1 MTTYSDNA
9 IAQFENV
16 NSMRTYPFAA
26 DSSLVDRNGRE
37 LPNDVIVDLKIA
49 APMPSEHGLD
59 VGVYKST
66 SVAMKSV
73 HLSKSM
79 ISVCFTASNGA
90 TTQALSATVAV
101 SNFAPYRPVR
111 LEKLSG
117 SEDIGGIVTFG
128 DMELPSHPETY
139 FFDNAVVFD
148 GCVMAVRPAG
158 LRKFYDPRSGE
169 SVSGDAEI
177 TFSGYVS
184 ASKDGNEFKLTL
196 DDGASE
202 ELASECANAGGYE
215 VCGATPIT
223 SINGVKP
230 DADGNIVLWFH

>member
-26 DSSLVDRNGRE
+26 GSSLVDRNGRE
-37 LPNDVIVDLKIA
+37 LSNDVIVDLRIS
-49 APMPSEHGLD
+49 APMPIEHGTD
-59 VGVYKST
+59 IGDFRPTIVRMS
-66 SVAMKSV
+66 SV

-79 ISVCFTASNGA
+79 ISVCFVAMNGA
-90 TTQALSATVAV
+90 TTTALSATVAT
-101 SNFAPYRPVR
+101 SNLIPYQPVR

-117 SEDIGGIVTFG
+117 SEDVGGIVTFG
-128 DMELPSHPETY
+128 DMELPSYPETY
-139 FFDNAVVFD
+139 FFGNAVVYD
-148 GCVMAVRPAG
+148 GCVISSRPAG

-177 TFSGYVS
+177 TFSWYVR
-184 ASKDGNEFKLTL
+184 ALKDGNEFKLTL
-196 DDGASE
+196 DDGAAE